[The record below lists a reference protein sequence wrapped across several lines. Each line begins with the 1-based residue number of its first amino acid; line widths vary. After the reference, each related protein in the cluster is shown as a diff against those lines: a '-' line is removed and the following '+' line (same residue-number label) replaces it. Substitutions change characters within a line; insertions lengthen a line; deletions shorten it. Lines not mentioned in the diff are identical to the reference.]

1 MKCKEKLI
9 DVEFKCP
16 MCGNTHYMYEVPMSL
31 IERIIYRRQSGERI
45 QDILKDY
52 NPTDREKFI
61 TGYCEDCQ
69 KKIFGESEED

>member
-9 DVEFKCP
+9 NVEFKCP
-16 MCGNTHYMYEVPMSL
+16 MCGKKHYIYNIPMSL
-31 IERIIYRRQSGERI
+31 VERVICRRQSGENI

-52 NPTDREKFI
+52 SPTDREKFI

-69 KKIFGESEED
+69 KKIFEEVEED

>member
-1 MKCKEKLI
+1 MPEEKEELI
-9 DVEFKCP
+9 DVEFECP
-16 MCGNTHYMYEVPMSL
+16 MCGKSHFLENFPSSL
-31 IERIIYRRQSGERI
+31 FERVMNRRVTGEYI

-69 KKIFGESEED
+69 KKIFGI